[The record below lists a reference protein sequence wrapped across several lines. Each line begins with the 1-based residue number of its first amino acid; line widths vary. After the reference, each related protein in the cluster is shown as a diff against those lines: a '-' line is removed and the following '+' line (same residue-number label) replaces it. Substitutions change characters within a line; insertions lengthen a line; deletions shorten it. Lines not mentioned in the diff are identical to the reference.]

1 MIETI
6 EDKAN
11 TAFER
16 SDNYHFLGEPI
27 SWSYRHEW
35 LWVEISRGAN
45 FENEKD
51 ALLMMWLGGLNDLK
65 DLKAIKYKHRKDP
78 DAVIE
83 EFEEYSEQFRINS
96 KEVVEA
102 VEVCHDILNDIDASS
117 NQIDNSVDGDKG
129 ASKPP
134 KK

>member
-1 MIETI
+1 
-6 EDKAN
+6 
-11 TAFER
+11 
-16 SDNYHFLGEPI
+16 
-27 SWSYRHEW
+27 
-35 LWVEISRGAN
+35 
-45 FENEKD
+45 
-51 ALLMMWLGGLNDLK
+51 MMWLGGLNDLK

-102 VEVCHDILNDIDASS
+102 VEVCHEILNDIDASS

-129 ASKPP
+129 ASKSP